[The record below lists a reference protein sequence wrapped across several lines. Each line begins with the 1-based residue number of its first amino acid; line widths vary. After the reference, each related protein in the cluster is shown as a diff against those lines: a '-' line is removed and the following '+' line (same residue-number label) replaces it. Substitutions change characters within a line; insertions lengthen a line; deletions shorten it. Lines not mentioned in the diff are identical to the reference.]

1 MTSCTHRAIVA
12 GRRILLAAVVAGLTA
27 AVVQAQ
33 PASTGPTGSAAA
45 YPNRPIR
52 LLVGYSAGGGVDA
65 MARLLAPR
73 LAAQLGQPVI
83 VDNRAGASGS
93 IAADAVAKAAPD
105 GYTLFLGDSAT
116 LIAPHMQQKLA
127 FDPIKSF
134 TPIAGVFS
142 MPLVI
147 VTGNNFPALTPQE
160 FVAALKASPG
170 KYSFGTSGV
179 GTVQH
184 LGFEMMKAQTGAF
197 VVHIPYRGAAQILPD
212 VISGQ
217 VPIGVVSATAAMAQA
232 RAGKLKAV
240 AIMSPV
246 KLSGADDL
254 QSLSTALPGFDAAP
268 RLFLLAPAGL
278 PQPVADRLGEAARI
292 VMAAPDLAPAAAAQG
307 AVPAYLPGAALGTSL
322 AEESARWARVIR
334 SQKISSE

>member
-1 MTSCTHRAIVA
+1 MTVSFSP
-12 GRRILLAAVVAGLTA
+12 GRRGLLAAAALLVAG
-27 AVVQAQ
+27 VSQARA
-33 PASTGPTGSAAA
+33 PAGG

-52 LLVGYSAGGGVDA
+52 LLVGYSAGGGVDV

-73 LAAQLGQPVI
+73 LGAQLGQQVI
-83 VDNRAGASGS
+83 VDNRAGASGT
-93 IAADAVAKAAPD
+93 IAADVVAKAAPD

-116 LIAPHMQQKLA
+116 LVAPHMQQRLP

-134 TPIAGVFS
+134 TPVAGVFS

-147 VTGNNFPALTPQE
+147 ITSNDFPARTPRE
-160 FVAALKASPG
+160 FVAALKANPG

-184 LGFEMMKAQTGAF
+184 LGFEMMKGQTGTF
-197 VVHIPYRGAAQILPD
+197 VVHIPYRGAAQIVPD

-240 AIMSPV
+240 AVMSPV
-246 KLSGADDL
+246 RLVGADDL
-254 QSLSTALPGFDAAP
+254 LPLATALPGFDAAP

-278 PQPVADRLGEAARI
+278 PQAVANRLGDAVRV
-292 VMAAPDLAPAAAAQG
+292 VMAAPDLATSAAAQG
-307 AVPAYLPGAALGTSL
+307 AVPAYLPGPALGASL
-322 AEESARWARVIR
+322 AEESARWAQVIKR
-334 SQKISSE
+334 QKISAE

>member
-1 MTSCTHRAIVA
+1 MTVSCFFRRA
-12 GRRILLAAVVAGLTA
+12 LMLAAMTA
-27 AVVQAQ
+27 ASGTALAQAVATSAG
-33 PASTGPTGSAAA
+33 PAWPV
-45 YPNRPIR
+45 RPIR

-65 MARLLAPR
+65 MARLIAPR
-73 LAAQLGQPVI
+73 LSAQLGQQVI

-116 LIAPHMQQKLA
+116 LIAQYMQARLP

-134 TPIAGVFS
+134 TPVAGMFS

-147 VTGNNFPALTPQE
+147 VTGNDFPAKTPRE
-160 FVAALKASPG
+160 FVAALRANPG
-170 KYSFGTSGV
+170 KYSFGSSGV

-184 LGFEMMKAQTGAF
+184 LGFEMMKAQTGSF
-197 VVHIPYRGAAQILPD
+197 VVHIPYRGAAQIVPD

-217 VPIGVVSATAAMAQA
+217 VPIGVVSATAALAQA

-246 KLSGADDL
+246 KLAGADDL
-254 QSLSTALPGFDAAP
+254 LPLSTALPGFDVAP

-278 PQPVADRLGEAARI
+278 PQPIADRLGESART
-292 VMAAPDLAPAAAAQG
+292 VMSAPDLATAAAAQG
-307 AVPAYLPGAALGTSL
+307 AVPAFVAGPALGASL
-322 AEESARWARVIR
+322 VEESARWAQVIR
-334 SQKISSE
+334 SQKINAE

>member
-1 MTSCTHRAIVA
+1 MTGPIRFRRRA
-12 GRRILLAAVVAGLTA
+12 LLAAASLAFA
-27 AVVQAQ
+27 ASAFGQI
-33 PASTGPTGSAAA
+33 ASTGSQAWFPTH
-45 YPNRPIR
+45 PIR
-52 LLVGYSAGGGVDA
+52 LLVGYPAGGGVDA

-73 LAAQLGQPVI
+73 LSAQLGQQVI

-93 IAADAVAKAAPD
+93 IAADYVAKAAPD

-116 LIAPHMQQKLA
+116 LVAQYMQAKLP
-127 FDPIKSF
+127 FDPIRSF
-134 TPIAGVFS
+134 TPVAAVFS

-147 VTGNNFPALTPQE
+147 VTSNDFPARTPSE
-160 FVAALKASPG
+160 FVAELKANPG

-184 LGFEMMKAQTGAF
+184 LGFEMMKARTGAY
-197 VVHIPYRGAAQILPD
+197 VVHIPYRGAAQIVPD

-232 RAGKLKAV
+232 KAGKLKAV

-246 KLSGADDL
+246 KLVGADGL

-278 PQPVADRLGEAARI
+278 PPPVAERLAEAVRV
-292 VMAAPDLAPAAAAQG
+292 VMAATDLGPAAAAQG
-307 AVPAYLPGAALGTSL
+307 AVPAFVAASALAASL
-322 AEESARWARVIR
+322 AEESARWGEVIR
-334 SQKISSE
+334 SQRISAE

>member
-1 MTSCTHRAIVA
+1 MTKSCFFRRALV
-12 GRRILLAAVVAGLTA
+12 LAALTA
-27 AVVQAQ
+27 AAGIALAQ
-33 PASTGPTGSAAA
+33 PASTSPGQAWPI
-45 YPNRPIR
+45 RPIR

-65 MARLLAPR
+65 MARLIAPR
-73 LAAQLGQPVI
+73 LSAQLGQQVI

-116 LIAPHMQQKLA
+116 LIAQHMQARLP

-134 TPIAGVFS
+134 TPVAGVFS

-147 VTGNNFPALTPQE
+147 VTGNDFPAKTPRE
-160 FVAALKASPG
+160 FVAALQANPG
-170 KYSFGTSGV
+170 KYSFGSSGV

-184 LGFEMMKAQTGAF
+184 LGFEMMKAQTGSF
-197 VVHIPYRGAAQILPD
+197 VVHIPYRGAAQIVPD

-246 KLSGADDL
+246 KLAGADDL
-254 QSLSTALPGFDAAP
+254 QPLSNALPGFDVAP

-278 PQPVADRLGEAARI
+278 PQPITDRLGEAART
-292 VMAAPDLAPAAAAQG
+292 VMSAPDLATAAAAQG
-307 AVPAYLPGAALGTSL
+307 AVPAFVAGTALGASL
-322 AEESARWARVIR
+322 AEESARWAQVIR
-334 SQKISSE
+334 SQKISAE

>member
-1 MTSCTHRAIVA
+1 MTVSFSP
-12 GRRILLAAVVAGLTA
+12 GRRGLLAAAALLVAG
-27 AVVQAQ
+27 VSQAQ
-33 PASTGPTGSAAA
+33 APAGG

-52 LLVGYSAGGGVDA
+52 LLVGYSAGGGVDV

-73 LAAQLGQPVI
+73 LGAQLGQQVI
-83 VDNRAGASGS
+83 VDNRAGASGT
-93 IAADAVAKAAPD
+93 IAADVVAKAAPD

-116 LIAPHMQQKLA
+116 LVAPHMQQRLP

-134 TPIAGVFS
+134 TPVAGVFS

-147 VTGNNFPALTPQE
+147 ITSNDFPARTPRE
-160 FVAALKASPG
+160 FVAALKAHPG

-184 LGFEMMKAQTGAF
+184 LGFEMMKGQTGTF
-197 VVHIPYRGAAQILPD
+197 VVHIPYRGAAQIVPD

-240 AIMSPV
+240 AVMSPV
-246 KLSGADDL
+246 RLVGADDL
-254 QSLSTALPGFDAAP
+254 LPLATALPGFDAAP

-278 PQPVADRLGEAARI
+278 PQAVANRLGDAVRV
-292 VMAAPDLAPAAAAQG
+292 VMAAPDLATSAAAQG
-307 AVPAYLPGAALGTSL
+307 AVPAYLPGPALGASL
-322 AEESARWARVIR
+322 AEESARWAQVIKR
-334 SQKISSE
+334 QKISAE

>member
-1 MTSCTHRAIVA
+1 MPALIRAMGLV
-12 GRRILLAAVVAGLTA
+12 LLATACMLAVVAA
-27 AVVQAQ
+27 HAQ
-33 PASTGPTGSAAA
+33 SP

-73 LAAQLGQPVI
+73 LSAQLGQQVI
-83 VDNRAGASGS
+83 VDNRAGAAGS
-93 IAADAVAKAAPD
+93 IAADVVAKAAPD

-116 LIAPHMQQKLA
+116 LIAQHLQAKLP
-127 FDPIKSF
+127 FDPIRSF
-134 TPIAGVFS
+134 TPVAGVFS

-147 VTGNNFPALTPQE
+147 VTGNDFPAKTPRE
-160 FVAALKASPG
+160 FIAALKANPG
-170 KYSFGTSGV
+170 RYSFGSSGV

-197 VVHIPYRGAAQILPD
+197 VVHIPYRGAAQIVPD

-232 RAGKLKAV
+232 KAGKLKAV

-246 KLSGADDL
+246 QLAGADHL
-254 QSLSTALPGFDAAP
+254 LPLSSALPGFDVAP

-278 PQPVADRLGEAARI
+278 PPAIVERLGEAVKT

-307 AVPAYLPGAALGTSL
+307 AVPAFVAASALGASM
-322 AEESARWARVIR
+322 AEESVRWGQLVR
-334 SQKISSE
+334 SQKISAE

>member
-1 MTSCTHRAIVA
+1 MTMSCLIRRTVLLSVMSAAA
-12 GRRILLAAVVAGLTA
+12 GHAL
-27 AVVQAQ
+27 AQ
-33 PASTGPTGSAAA
+33 PAAVSAGTAW
-45 YPNRPIR
+45 PVRPIR

-65 MARLLAPR
+65 MARLIAPR
-73 LAAQLGQPVI
+73 LSAQLGQQVI
-83 VDNRAGASGS
+83 VDNRAGAAGS
-93 IAADAVAKAAPD
+93 IAADAVAKALPD

-116 LIAPHMQQKLA
+116 LIAQHMQARLP

-134 TPIAGVFS
+134 TPVAGVFS

-147 VTGNNFPALTPQE
+147 VTGNDFPAKTPRE
-160 FVAALKASPG
+160 FVAALQANPG
-170 KYSFGTSGV
+170 KYSFGSSGV

-184 LGFEMMKAQTGAF
+184 LGFEMMKAQTGSF
-197 VVHIPYRGAAQILPD
+197 VVHIPYRGAAQIVPD

-246 KLSGADDL
+246 KLAGADDL
-254 QSLSTALPGFDAAP
+254 QPLSTALPGFDVAP

-278 PQPVADRLGEAARI
+278 PQPIADRLGEAART
-292 VMAAPDLAPAAAAQG
+292 VMSAPDMAPAAAAQG
-307 AVPAYLPGAALGTSL
+307 AVPAFIPGSALGASL
-322 AEESARWARVIR
+322 AEESARWAQVIR
-334 SQKISSE
+334 SQKISAE

>member
-1 MTSCTHRAIVA
+1 MTGPIRFT
-12 GRRILLAAVVAGLTA
+12 RRTLLATGCLSIPLGAVGQVA
-27 AVVQAQ
+27 
-33 PASTGPTGSAAA
+33 SNGSAPAF
-45 YPNRPIR
+45 PGRSIR

-73 LAAQLGQPVI
+73 LSAQLGQQVI
-83 VDNRAGASGS
+83 VENRAGASGS
-93 IAADAVAKAAPD
+93 IAADFVARAAPD
-105 GYTLFLGDSAT
+105 GYTLFLADSAT
-116 LIAPHMQQKLA
+116 LIAQYMQAKLP
-127 FDPIKSF
+127 FDPIRSF
-134 TPIAGVFS
+134 TPVAGVFS

-147 VTGNNFPALTPQE
+147 VTSNDFPATTPRDL
-160 FVAALKASPG
+160 VAVLKANPG

-197 VVHIPYRGAAQILPD
+197 VVHIPYRGAAQIVPD

-232 RAGKLKAV
+232 KAGKLKAV

-246 KLSGADDL
+246 KLAGADDL
-254 QSLSTALPGFDAAP
+254 QSLSTALPGFDVAP

-278 PQPVADRLGEAARI
+278 PQPIAERLGEAVRA
-292 VMAAPDLAPAAAAQG
+292 VMAAPDLASAAAAQG
-307 AVPAYLPGAALGTSL
+307 AVPAFVPAGALGPSL
-322 AEESARWARVIR
+322 AGESARWRQLIRAR
-334 SQKISSE
+334 KISVE

>member
-1 MTSCTHRAIVA
+1 MTKSCFFRRALV
-12 GRRILLAAVVAGLTA
+12 LAALTA
-27 AVVQAQ
+27 AAGVALAQ
-33 PASTGPTGSAAA
+33 PASTSPGQAWPT
-45 YPNRPIR
+45 RPIR

-65 MARLLAPR
+65 MARLIAPR
-73 LAAQLGQPVI
+73 LSAQLGQQVI

-116 LIAPHMQQKLA
+116 LIAQHMQARLP

-134 TPIAGVFS
+134 TPVAGVFS

-147 VTGNNFPALTPQE
+147 VTSNDFPAKTPRE
-160 FVAALKASPG
+160 FVAALQANPG
-170 KYSFGTSGV
+170 KYSFGSSGV

-184 LGFEMMKAQTGAF
+184 LGFEMMKAQTGSF
-197 VVHIPYRGAAQILPD
+197 VVHIPYRGAAQIVPD

-246 KLSGADDL
+246 KLAGADDL
-254 QSLSTALPGFDAAP
+254 QPLSTALPGFDVAP

-278 PQPVADRLGEAARI
+278 PQPIADRLGEAART
-292 VMAAPDLAPAAAAQG
+292 VMSAPDMAPAAAAQG
-307 AVPAYLPGAALGTSL
+307 AVPAFIPGSALGASL
-322 AEESARWARVIR
+322 AEESARWAQVIR
-334 SQKISSE
+334 SQKISAE

>member
-1 MTSCTHRAIVA
+1 MTGPIRFRRRA
-12 GRRILLAAVVAGLTA
+12 LLAAASLAFA
-27 AVVQAQ
+27 ASAFGQI
-33 PASTGPTGSAAA
+33 ASTGSQAGFPTH
-45 YPNRPIR
+45 PIR
-52 LLVGYSAGGGVDA
+52 LLVGYPAGGGVDA

-73 LAAQLGQPVI
+73 LSAQLGQQVI

-93 IAADAVAKAAPD
+93 IAADYVAKAAPD

-116 LIAPHMQQKLA
+116 LVAQYMQAKLP
-127 FDPIKSF
+127 FDPIRSF
-134 TPIAGVFS
+134 TPVAAVFS

-147 VTGNNFPALTPQE
+147 VTSNDFPARTPSE
-160 FVAALKASPG
+160 FVAELKANPG

-184 LGFEMMKAQTGAF
+184 LGFEMMKARTGAY
-197 VVHIPYRGAAQILPD
+197 VVHIPYRGAAQIVPD

-232 RAGKLKAV
+232 KAGKLKAV

-246 KLSGADDL
+246 KLVGADGL

-278 PQPVADRLGEAARI
+278 PPPVAERLAEAVRV
-292 VMAAPDLAPAAAAQG
+292 VMAAPDLWPAAAAQG
-307 AVPAYLPGAALGTSL
+307 AVPAFVAASALAASL
-322 AEESARWARVIR
+322 TEESARWGEVIR
-334 SQKISSE
+334 SQRISAE